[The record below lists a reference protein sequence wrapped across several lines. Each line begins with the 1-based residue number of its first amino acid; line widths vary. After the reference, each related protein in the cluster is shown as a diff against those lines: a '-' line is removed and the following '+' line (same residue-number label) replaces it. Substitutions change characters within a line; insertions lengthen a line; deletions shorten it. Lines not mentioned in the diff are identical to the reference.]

1 MLTLALN
8 LRWIGALWGAAV
20 GIILAD
26 ILYYLTDSLTSF
38 LLFIPGALVGYWLAR
53 RTLRKWG
60 SVEGY
65 LKGGK

>member
-1 MLTLALN
+1 MALN

-26 ILYYLTDSLTSF
+26 VLYFLTDSLTSF
-38 LLFIPGALVGYWLAR
+38 LLFIPGALIGYWLAR
-53 RTLRKWG
+53 RALRKWG
-60 SVEGY
+60 SVEQY

>member
-1 MLTLALN
+1 M
-8 LRWIGALWGAAV
+8 WGAAV

-26 ILYYLTDSLTSF
+26 VLYFLTDSLASF
-38 LLFIPGALVGYWLAR
+38 MLFIPGALVGYWLAR
-53 RTLRKWG
+53 RFLHKWG